1 MSWRHGFGEWEF
13 PKLKDALQF
22 SSLPS
27 AKHQKDGSA
36 IKDVEFWSVKFY
48 PYTKPGVDPIYAVV
62 GSKHILICRPPT
74 EGKGIEVI
82 RIIIDEESS
91 ADHYACCWTKD
102 LATQKPLLC
111 VAGVDAKIKVF
122 DVLTGKLLRVLVGHG
137 GEIDELIISPTNPH
151 ILASCSEDTTIRIW
165 SLDPKD
171 EKYPC
176 AAILSG
182 GHRATVRTIAFH
194 QSGRYLVSGGE
205 DHVISLWTLPNFP
218 DENTGTKVA
227 TQIQYPHFTTSEI
240 HTNAVDCIYFY
251 NDSILSR
258 AATEQCIVLWD
269 ITGFDSQGPI
279 PGYDKAPIQHEAA
292 NGRYTLTCFTDPS
305 KSDCYVRLIEFSAPE
320 TGTLWIR
327 FSFFQGLPIPESS
340 SNSDQD
346 HDPNQNPISN
356 SRSHPILA
364 ITSYTS
370 KIYFWD
376 LHRLTAYNKYIRSL
390 PHHLTSKSN
399 PKPESDPEPR
409 HPSYS
414 SIFGLPSGQQTP
426 IPDEE
431 IQTPLKRPP
440 FLTPHRP
447 RNHRAL
453 RAGAGAG
460 VGPGTGTAAAT
471 ATGTN
476 LKSITNRLREIS
488 PSSST
493 TTATSTSGPST
504 SISIFTHIATN
515 PSSHPSTQNPQN
527 PQTLLPALTP
537 LPLDK
542 IPTTPT
548 DIKIWDEKYSLR
560 QKYPLKGLKAHRVE
574 VVKGVGFLGR
584 GVAWS
589 RGGEWCV
596 VAGGQGVVA
605 CLGR

>member
-22 SSLPS
+22 SNLPS
-27 AKHQKDGSA
+27 ANYSKDGST

-48 PYTKPGVDPIYAVV
+48 PYTKPGVDPIFAVV
-62 GSKHILICRPPT
+62 GGKHILICRPPT
-74 EGKGIEVI
+74 ESKGIEVI
-82 RIIIDEESS
+82 QTIIDEEPS
-91 ADHYACCWTKD
+91 ADHYSCCWTKD
-102 LATQKPLLC
+102 LVTQKPLLC
-111 VAGVDAKIKVF
+111 VAGVDAKIKIF
-122 DVLTGKLLRVLVGHG
+122 DVLTGKLLIVLVGHG
-137 GEIDELIISPTNPH
+137 GEIDELIISPTNPY

-165 SLDPKD
+165 SLDPKH

-182 GHRATVRTIAFH
+182 GHKATIRTIAFH
-194 QSGRYLVSGGE
+194 LCGRYLVSGGD

-240 HTNAVDCIYFY
+240 HTNAVDCVYFY

-258 AATEQCIVLWD
+258 GPTENCIVLWD
-269 ITGFDSQGPI
+269 ITGFDSEGPI

-292 NGRYTLTCFTDPS
+292 DGKYTLTCFTDPS

-340 SNSDQD
+340 STSDHN
-346 HDPNQNPISN
+346 HDTNQNPISN

-364 ITSYTS
+364 ISSYTS

-390 PHHLTSKSN
+390 PSYLTSKTE
-399 PKPESDPEPR
+399 PKPKSYPDPPEPQGL
-409 HPSYS
+409 SYS

-426 IPDEE
+426 IPEE
-431 IQTPLKRPP
+431 QIPSPVKRPP

-447 RNHRAL
+447 RNYRGA
-453 RAGAGAG
+453 RAGAATTTT
-460 VGPGTGTAAAT
+460 TGI
-471 ATGTN
+471 N
-476 LKSITNRLREIS
+476 LKSITNRLRETS
-488 PSSST
+488 PSSIST
-493 TTATSTSGPST
+493 TSTSTHPPSH
-504 SISIFTHIATN
+504 SH
-515 PSSHPSTQNPQN
+515 SSSSQPPN
-527 PQTLLPALTP
+527 PQTPQT
-537 LPLDK
+537 LDK
-542 IPTTPT
+542 IPTTRT
-548 DIKIWDEKYSLR
+548 DINLWNEKYSLR
-560 QKYPLKGLKAHRVE
+560 QKYPLKPLKAHRVE
-574 VVKGVGFLGR
+574 TVKGFGFLGR

-596 VAGGQGVVA
+596 VAGGLGVVG